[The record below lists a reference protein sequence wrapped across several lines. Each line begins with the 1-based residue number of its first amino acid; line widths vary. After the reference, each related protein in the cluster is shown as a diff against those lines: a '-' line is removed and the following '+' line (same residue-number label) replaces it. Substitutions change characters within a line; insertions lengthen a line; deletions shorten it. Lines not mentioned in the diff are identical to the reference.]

1 MSEPVFAIS
10 VAADMVAMEIQNL
23 RVYER
28 HGLVAPGR
36 TAGGTRRYSSDDVD
50 RLRRIRDLLAAGLNL
65 AGVARVLALEDE
77 VALLREEN
85 AELRRGEAMT
95 ECPAAA
101 TR

>member
-36 TAGGTRRYSSDDVD
+36 TAGGTRRYSDDD
-50 RLRRIRDLLAAGLNL
+50 IQRLHRIREMLAGGLNL

-77 VALLREEN
+77 VARLRTEN
-85 AELRRGEAMT
+85 AELRR
-95 ECPAAA
+95 
-101 TR
+101 RRR

>member
-36 TAGGTRRYSSDDVD
+36 TAGGTRRYSSDDID
-50 RLRRIRDLLAAGLNL
+50 RLHRIRDLLAAGLNL
-65 AGVARVLALEDE
+65 AGVARVLVLEDE
-77 VALLREEN
+77 VAVLRAEN
-85 AELRRGEAMT
+85 AELRRA
-95 ECPAAA
+95 
-101 TR
+101 RR

>member
-36 TAGGTRRYSSDDVD
+36 TAGGTRRYSTDDVD

-65 AGVARVLALEDE
+65 AGVARVMALEDE

-85 AELRRGEAMT
+85 AGLRRRRG
-95 ECPAAA
+95 
-101 TR
+101 

>member
-36 TAGGTRRYSSDDVD
+36 TAGGTRRYSSDDID

-65 AGVARVLALEDE
+65 AGVARVLVLEDE
-77 VALLREEN
+77 VARLRAEVV
-85 AELRRGEAMT
+85 ELRH
-95 ECPAAA
+95 
-101 TR
+101 

>member
-28 HGLVAPGR
+28 HGLRRPG
-36 TAGGTRRYSSDDVD
+36 TDRRRHPALQRDDID
-50 RLRRIRDLLAAGLNL
+50 RLHRIRDLLAAGLNL

-85 AELRRGEAMT
+85 AELRRGRTMT
-95 ECPAAA
+95 ECPPAA

>member
-28 HGLVAPGR
+28 HGLVAPRR
-36 TAGGTRRYSSDDVD
+36 TAGGTRRYSTDDVD

-65 AGVARVLALEDE
+65 AGVARVMALEDE

-85 AELRRGEAMT
+85 AGLRRRRG
-95 ECPAAA
+95 
-101 TR
+101 

>member
-50 RLRRIRDLLAAGLNL
+50 RLHRIRDLLAAGLNL

-77 VALLREEN
+77 VALLRAEN
-85 AELRRGEAMT
+85 AELRR
-95 ECPAAA
+95 
-101 TR
+101 RRR

>member
-36 TAGGTRRYSSDDVD
+36 TAGGTRRYSSDDID
-50 RLRRIRDLLAAGLNL
+50 RLHRIRDLLAAGLNL

-77 VALLREEN
+77 VALLRAEN
-85 AELRRGEAMT
+85 AELRR
-95 ECPAAA
+95 
-101 TR
+101 RRR

>member
-28 HGLVAPGR
+28 HGLVAPRR

-50 RLRRIRDLLAAGLNL
+50 RLHRIRDLLSAGLNL
-65 AGVARVLALEDE
+65 AGVARVMALEDE
-77 VALLREEN
+77 MALLREEN
-85 AELRRGEAMT
+85 AELRRRRG
-95 ECPAAA
+95 
-101 TR
+101 